1 MYACR
6 NEHLM
11 NLNSYGCQKRLSSRM
26 TQSSPRREM
35 LETLESAA
43 ELVPRPTVSQDPAVL
58 QYELKGML
66 NMMLVATR

>member
-1 MYACR
+1 
-6 NEHLM
+6 
-11 NLNSYGCQKRLSSRM
+11 
-26 TQSSPRREM
+26 M